1 MTRDL
6 VLLAVVFTLISLCS
20 ACSAQETAA
29 ESEDPADQLPPGFM
43 QVIARGRIA
52 SIDEPRFVTPDE
64 ANIPGDAWVFGVD
77 LEGQPRAYS
86 LKLLNHH
93 EIVNDEVNGRRFAA
107 VW

>member
-1 MTRDL
+1 MRP
-6 VLLAVVFTLISLCS
+6 
-20 ACSAQETAA
+20 QETA
-29 ESEDPADQLPPGFM
+29 EDPADRLPPGFM
-43 QVIARGRIA
+43 QAIARGRIA

-77 LEGQPRAYS
+77 LDGQPRAYS

>member
-1 MTRDL
+1 MTRAL
-6 VLLAVVFTLISLCS
+6 LLLAVAFTLISLCS
-20 ACSAQETAA
+20 ACSAQETA
-29 ESEDPADQLPPGFM
+29 EDPADQLPPGFM
-43 QVIARGRIA
+43 RAIARGRIA

-64 ANIPGDAWVFGVD
+64 ANIPGDAWVFGID
-77 LEGQPRAYS
+77 LDGQPRAYS